1 MQNIIVLSP
10 GEGKTVMIGPVR
22 TKFMIRNED
31 TGGQFSL
38 VEHALPPQFSRPPH
52 VHRQCD
58 HAFYV
63 LEGQVRIDVGE
74 RTVQAS
80 VGTLVFVPK
89 GLVHSFSNPG
99 AVWSRMLQIDAPGGF
114 EKFYEDLAEAFPEGT
129 SIVASVLEAIQ
140 QKYDTYRP
148 AS

>member
-1 MQNIIVLSP
+1 MQDIIVISP
-10 GEGKTVMIGPVR
+10 GEGKTIMIGPVR
-22 TKFMIRNED
+22 TMFMIRSED
-31 TGGQFSL
+31 TGDQFSL

-63 LEGQVRIDVGE
+63 VEGQVRIDVGE

-89 GLVHSFSNPG
+89 GVVHSFANPG

-114 EKFYEDLAEAFPEGT
+114 EKFYEELAAAFPERKP
-129 SIVASVLEAIQ
+129 IVDSVLDAIQ
-140 QKYDTYRP
+140 QKFDTYRP
-148 AS
+148 AP